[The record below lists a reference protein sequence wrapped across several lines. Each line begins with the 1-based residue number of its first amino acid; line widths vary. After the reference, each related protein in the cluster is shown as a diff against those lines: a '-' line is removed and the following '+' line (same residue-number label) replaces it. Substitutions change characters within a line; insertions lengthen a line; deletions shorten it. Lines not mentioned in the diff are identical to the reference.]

1 MLTVAAHIPGVYYD
15 VLEAT
20 IDDDDFNVDSRDDSM
35 EKKLSAEVSRFS
47 KMSFVE
53 E

>member
-20 IDDDDFNVDSRDDSM
+20 IDDDNFNFDLSDDSM
-35 EKKLSAEVSRFS
+35 EKKLSVWVSRIS
-47 KMSFVE
+47 KRSC
-53 E
+53 